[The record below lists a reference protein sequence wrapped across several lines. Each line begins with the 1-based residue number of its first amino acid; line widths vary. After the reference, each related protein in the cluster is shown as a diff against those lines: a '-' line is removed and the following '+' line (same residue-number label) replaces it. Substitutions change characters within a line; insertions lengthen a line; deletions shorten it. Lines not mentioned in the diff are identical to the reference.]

1 MNTPITKWGIFLVLL
16 SIIMGAFGAHYFSSI
31 LSPERMNSLQTGI
44 NYQMYM
50 GLGLLVLGS
59 LESNFSSKSYRTSFL
74 LILIGC
80 LFFSLSIYGLVYLG
94 HHEIST
100 GKSLLGPIT
109 PIGGLLMILGWFWLL
124 IDLIKK
130 K

>member
-1 MNTPITKWGIFLVLL
+1 VNTLTTKWGIFLVLV
-16 SIIMGAFGAHYFSSI
+16 SIIVGAFGAHYFSAI
-31 LSPERMNSLQTGI
+31 LSPERMKSLQTGI

-59 LESNFSSKSYRTSFL
+59 LESKFSSKSYRTGFL

-94 HHEIST
+94 HHEISK
-100 GKSLLGPIT
+100 GKSILGPIT
-109 PIGGLLMILGWFWLL
+109 PIGGLLMIFGWLWLL
-124 IDLIKK
+124 IDMIKK